1 MIYLFVFLLVLF
13 LTIRYD
19 FTASSKINANFWY
32 YFTLAVFIALAGFR
46 YKVGGDTLAYME
58 YFKDIPF
65 IWQLNKFNFSQAE
78 YEPLWIFFSSLSK
91 SIINDFTLFQILH
104 AAFINIVIFRF
115 IKQNTVYRFT
125 TILLYY
131 LFFYA
136 FFDMEIMRESIAVCI
151 FILGYPYFKQKRWL
165 KFYIYVLLA
174 VLFHSSAI
182 ILCIFPF
189 MRNLKFKPLPIILLG
204 SVFVVI
210 ILIPD
215 AFKTLLTFFIFD
227 ERVSSHFT
235 MYSNIKLN
243 IHGLF
248 EMLLIYVLVPM
259 FFIYLSRNKLPHKS
273 VFHELY
279 FTYFFLAIISTG
291 FSGFARFID
300 YLTPMMAIYFAI
312 LLNKI
317 YRDKYYMPF
326 KRIVVTSL
334 ILLAFLPKLVYY
346 YTDTSYITYGTRQ
359 YDRWYPYCSVFDK
372 KENYKREELYYGYF
386 ELNNNN

>member
-1 MIYLFVFLLVLF
+1 MIYLFVFILVLF
-13 LTIRYD
+13 LAIRYD
-19 FTASSKINANFWY
+19 FTASGKIDANFWY
-32 YFTLAVFIALAGFR
+32 YFTLVVFIALAGFR
-46 YKVGGDTLAYME
+46 YKVGGDTLAYMD

-65 IWQLNKFNFSQAE
+65 IWQLNKFNFSQAQ
-78 YEPLWIFFSSLSK
+78 YEPLWIIFSSLSK

-104 AAFINIVIFRF
+104 AIFINIVIFRF

-125 TILLYY
+125 TILIYY

-151 FILGYPYFKQKRWL
+151 FILGYPYLKQKKWL
-165 KFYIYVLLA
+165 KFYLYVLLA
-174 VLFHSSAI
+174 VLFHTSAI

-189 MRNLKFKPLPIILLG
+189 TRNLKFKPLPLMLLASIFVLITIL
-204 SVFVVI
+204 
-210 ILIPD
+210 PD

-227 ERVSSHFT
+227 ERVSTHFT
-235 MYSNIKLN
+235 TYASMKLN
-243 IHGLF
+243 THGLL
-248 EMLLIYVLVPM
+248 EMLLIYVLVPL
-259 FFIYLSRNKLPHKS
+259 FFVYLRNKRLTQKP

-279 FTYFFLAIISTG
+279 FTYFLLAIISIG

-300 YLTPMMAIYFAI
+300 YLTPMMAIYFAV

-326 KRIVVTSL
+326 KRILVTSL
-334 ILLAFLPKLVYY
+334 MLIAFLPKLFYY
-346 YTDTSYITYGTRQ
+346 FTDTSYITYGTKQ

-372 KENYKREELYYGYF
+372 KENYKREALYYNYF
-386 ELNNNN
+386 ELN